1 MSLETIGQHIAGIR
15 HTEAAT
21 RNINAAT
28 ETEDALRGGRVKSLD
43 LSNEQAGL
51 MLSEL
56 YKNAELADWARK
68 NQIHHAKAL
77 NEYITNDKEG
87 FYAGIAVVEDLKRKE
102 NDFKLVEQQAN
113 SNYLKLDSIRAEL
126 RNIIAESPDLTPED
140 MNIRMNNIN
149 VVYDNLITSWRNNGV
164 IDESD
169 LSEDGIYR
177 ADGILPGGISQGDPL
192 TINHLPTI
200 NFSTNVNGRMSS
212 IAREE
217 QEKLREKAP
226 SLKDMVDTQGKL
238 TTVGGQKTDLML
250 ENIWGTFPETAEVT
264 DTGKRTADDWE
275 SANTILSQVLE
286 GAMTDT
292 GDPMADA
299 QKLQQ
304 FMRESLGSA
313 KVDFDAKGFG
323 GGDVYTYAPSSQLG
337 TFQGPG
343 GIPMSRDIYI
353 NMLKEAIHL
362 KSEEDA
368 QNIANQMFINMVT
381 SLPR

>member
-1 MSLETIGQHIAGIR
+1 MSLETIGQHIAGVR

-28 ETEDALRGGRVKSLD
+28 ETEDALRGGRVESLK
-43 LSNEQAGL
+43 LSNEQADL

-68 NQIHHAKAL
+68 NNIHHAKAL
-77 NEYITNDKEG
+77 NKHITNDPEG
-87 FYAGIAVVEDLKRKE
+87 FYAGVAVVEDLKRKE
-102 NDFKLVEQQAN
+102 NDFKLVEQQSN
-113 SNYLKLDSIRAEL
+113 SNYLKLDSIRTEL
-126 RNIIAESPDLTPED
+126 RNIITESPNLTPED

-169 LSEDGIYR
+169 LGEDGIYR
-177 ADGILPGGISQGDPL
+177 ADGILPGGLSQGEPL
-192 TINHLPTI
+192 TINHLPAI

-217 QEKLREKAP
+217 QQKLREKAP
-226 SLKDMVDTQGKL
+226 SLKDVVELQGKL

-250 ENIWGTFPETAEVT
+250 EQIWGTFPETTET
-264 DTGKRTADDWE
+264 DDAGGKRNDPNWE
-275 SANTILSQVLE
+275 SANTLLSQVLE
-286 GAMTDT
+286 NAMSDT

-299 QKLQQ
+299 QTLKNFVQKSLQTA
-304 FMRESLGSA
+304 EVNAAGW
-313 KVDFDAKGFG
+313 G
-323 GGDVYTYAPSSQLG
+323 GADVYTYAPSAQLG

-353 NMLKEAIHL
+353 NMLREAIRD
-362 KSEEDA
+362 KSEAEA